1 MSAITYSE
9 PYKLPAGIL
18 ALAVHAAFLALLYFG
33 INWQTQ
39 PPQGMV
45 VDIWKSLPASETA
58 PAKVEPSPVK
68 KIEPPK
74 PVAPPK
80 LVEPVRPVAPPKADI
95 ELAQK
100 KKPQVKPVE
109 IKKPVEVKQ
118 PVKAAKPVEMPQPAT
133 PKMSEAERAEQDARA
148 EQVFAR
154 AAQATAIGKVVDEY
168 KAKIQSKIKR
178 NINIVDTLGVAKD
191 ARVEFLVTLL
201 PGGTVLNVKPIKKSG
216 NAAWDSAVERAIIKS
231 QPLPL
236 PPDVA
241 LFRNF
246 RELKVGFS
254 PEEE

>member
-33 INWQTQ
+33 ISWQTQ

-45 VDIWKSLPASETA
+45 VDIWDKLPAPETA
-58 PAKVEPSPVK
+58 PAKVEPPVEK
-68 KIEPPK
+68 AEPPK
-74 PVAPPK
+74 PVVPPK
-80 LVEPVRPVAPPKADI
+80 LVEPVLPVVPPKADI
-95 ELAQK
+95 ELAK
-100 KKPQVKPVE
+100 KKQQVKPVE
-109 IKKPVEVKQ
+109 VKKPVELKQ
-118 PVKAAKPVEMPQPAT
+118 PLKATKPVEKPQPAV
-133 PKMSEAERAEQDARA
+133 PKLSEAEQAEQSARA
-148 EQVFAR
+148 EQALAR
-154 AAQATAIGKVVDEY
+154 AAQDAAVGKVIDEY

-178 NINIVDTLGVAKD
+178 NINIADTQGVAKD
-191 ARVEFLVTLL
+191 ARAEFLVTLL

-216 NAAWDSAVERAIIKS
+216 NAAWDSAVERAIWKS

-246 RELKVGFS
+246 REFTVGFS
-254 PEEE
+254 PGE